1 MINRHILE
9 HHIDLKLDTN
19 LVEIISDDK
28 GHVKA
33 ILTDK
38 GETIECQIVGLT
50 AGVSP
55 NIDFLKESGIELGKG
70 ILVNRFL
77 ETNIKDIYAIGDVLN
92 KNKPLMNVDLSKPF
106 GTPVG

>member
-1 MINRHILE
+1 MLRSRDIAVTFLVRENSLSGVYYLSAKAKWSIDILE

-38 GETIECQIVGLT
+38 GETIECQIVGFN
-50 AGVSP
+50 VSS

-70 ILVNRFL
+70 IC
-77 ETNIKDIYAIGDVLN
+77 
-92 KNKPLMNVDLSKPF
+92 
-106 GTPVG
+106 

>member
-55 NIDFLKESGIELGKG
+55 IDFLKESGIELGKG
-70 ILVNRFL
+70 ILVNRFFR
-77 ETNIKDIYAIGDVLN
+77 NQYQRYIRIIVLN
-92 KNKPLMNVDLSKPF
+92 KASH
-106 GTPVG
+106 